1 MKNKAADDKELKI
14 AKVEYE
20 SNSWRVEDA
29 EYLPDWL
36 VCKMFKDHCETIEM
50 NIFNTDLLESIILQ
64 FRAISRKLLKSI
76 SKISSS
82 SDGEQ
87 EKQKKKML
95 KSTLAVSCLA
105 SVEMKHNV
113 DEQQEECLRKCGSKA
128 SKNGTNGLCFNC
140 YQQSLKNPAGDIQ
153 QKPGNK
159 PKSPNKL
166 TKSHVKQS
174 NVVLNN
180 MQYFQMENSSKVNA

>member
-20 SNSWRVEDA
+20 SNSWRAEDA

-36 VCKMFKDHCETIEM
+36 VCKMFKDHCET
-50 NIFNTDLLESIILQ
+50 
-64 FRAISRKLLKSI
+64 ISRKLLKSI

-95 KSTLAVSCLA
+95 KSTLAV
-105 SVEMKHNV
+105 
-113 DEQQEECLRKCGSKA
+113 G
-128 SKNGTNGLCFNC
+128 
-140 YQQSLKNPAGDIQ
+140 
-153 QKPGNK
+153 
-159 PKSPNKL
+159 
-166 TKSHVKQS
+166 
-174 NVVLNN
+174 
-180 MQYFQMENSSKVNA
+180 